1 MVHLVPHGSIA
12 LRLSPLEWGIYNLIS
27 EFNILTNSQGHLTG
41 VHALHHPN
49 MKIDP
54 IPKFIKSGVVDVSI
68 AMKTATTCLIIDF
81 HNICHILR
89 IFEFGF
95 NFSNNYLFQ
104 FQHNI
109 NF

>member
-1 MVHLVPHGSIA
+1 MP
-12 LRLSPLEWGIYNLIS
+12 LSQTAKIGVAYICNLIS

-49 MKIDP
+49 MEIDP
-54 IPKFIKSGVVDVSI
+54 IPVFIKGGVVDVSI
-68 AMKTATTCLIIDF
+68 AMKTTTTSLIIDF

-95 NFSNNYLFQ
+95 NFSKNYQLQ
-104 FQHNI
+104 FLHNI

>member
-1 MVHLVPHGSIA
+1 MLLVPHGSIA
-12 LRLSPLEWGIYNLIS
+12 LRLSPLEWGICNLIS

-49 MKIDP
+49 MEIDP
-54 IPKFIKSGVVDVSI
+54 IPIFIKGGVVDVSL
-68 AMKTATTCLIIDF
+68 AMKTTTTSLIIDF

-95 NFSNNYLFQ
+95 NFSKNYLFQ
-104 FQHNI
+104 YQHNI